1 MGVSA
6 DQNMRAQNAMNLI
19 WELYFGFDVKN
30 KLVLP
35 VVMVMTNFISV
46 HKVILSYENY
56 ILQCELTTGGN
67 VNKHV
72 NKQRAL
78 KNT

>member
-35 VVMVMTNFISV
+35 VVMVMKNFISV

-56 ILQCELTTGGN
+56 GIFCRVNLLQVAMLINTLTN
-67 VNKHV
+67 SV
-72 NKQRAL
+72 L
-78 KNT
+78 